1 MKYKVQAG
9 NWAFI
14 LHRLTGI
21 ILIGYLL
28 VHILVLTSMY
38 DPESFAEEMKLLTS
52 PPAQVLE
59 YLLFLPILFHS
70 INGIRLII
78 VEWTD
83 KGSINH
89 KKMLAAV
96 YVVCTVLAIGMGLI
110 FLTQHQPYSDYEKEI
125 ENYTKRAVEQVKK

>member
-1 MKYKVQAG
+1 MRYKVQAG

-28 VHILVLTSMY
+28 VHIFVLTSMY
-38 DPESFAEEMKLLTS
+38 DPAAFAEEMELLTT
-52 PPAQVLE
+52 PAAQVLE

-83 KGSINH
+83 KGSKNH

-96 YVVCTVLAIGMGLI
+96 YVVCTLLAVAMGII
-110 FLTQHQPYSDYEKEI
+110 FLNHEPYSKYKPDVDE
-125 ENYTKRAVEQVKK
+125 YTKRAVEQIKK

>member
-1 MKYKVQAG
+1 MKYKVQSG

-38 DPESFAEEMKLLTS
+38 DPAKFAEEMELLTS
-52 PPAQVLE
+52 PAAKVLE

-83 KGSINH
+83 RGSKNH
-89 KKMLAAV
+89 KKMLGAV
-96 YVVCTVLAIGMGLI
+96 YAVCTLLAVAMGII
-110 FLTQHQPYSDYEKEI
+110 FLTQHKPYDVYKQDVDE
-125 ENYTKRAVEQVKK
+125 YTKRAIEHVKK